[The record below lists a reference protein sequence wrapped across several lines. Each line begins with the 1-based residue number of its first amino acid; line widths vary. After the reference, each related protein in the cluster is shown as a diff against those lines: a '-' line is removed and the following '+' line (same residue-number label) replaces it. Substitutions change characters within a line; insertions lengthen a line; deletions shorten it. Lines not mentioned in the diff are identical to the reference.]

1 MIIPGIRDA
10 LDPATQFLALSTLD
24 AVKSST
30 LHGHKPNGDWSSIIG
45 IVTAICGNV
54 LISVA
59 LNTQRYAHIRLHK
72 QWVEKQRKRKVLLRQ
87 ALYRAYGTALNG
99 EIDVLQNGG
108 DKSTKRTRRVT
119 TTANETGESE
129 TAPLLSSSVSHTL
142 DDIPDAGSEEIPQE
156 IPKKS
161 YLKSPLW
168 WAGQVMMT
176 VGEAGN
182 FLAYG
187 FAPASIVSPLGV
199 VALVSNC
206 IIAPFF
212 LKEDFRKR
220 DFFGVVIAIAGAI
233 TIAFSAND
241 NNPKLGP
248 DDIWG
253 LIATWEFETYLG
265 ITVFAIICLMFA
277 SNKYGHKSIFIDLG
291 LVGLFGIYHPL
302 CLSRRLTPI
311 RWIHCF
317 VHKGCRFDAFIYPV
331 QGSHVSCNILACRH
345 PDPNCR
351 DADQISQPR
360 LKQI

>member
-1 MIIPGIRDA
+1 MIVPGSPDA
-10 LDPATQFLALSTLD
+10 LVASTPLV
-24 AVKSST
+24 ASSSRDVIT
-30 LHGHKPNGDWSSIIG
+30 YGMRHGHQPNRGWATIIG

-59 LNTQRYAHIRLHK
+59 LNTQRYAHIRLNE
-72 QWVEKQRKRKVLLRQ
+72 QWVAKQRRRQTLLRQ
-87 ALYRAYGTALNG
+87 ALHRAYGTTQNG
-99 EIDVLQNGG
+99 KAVDLQNGG
-108 DKSTKRTRRVT
+108 GKSAKRSRR
-119 TTANETGESE
+119 TAAVDNETGESE
-129 TAPLLSSSVSHTL
+129 TAPLLSSPTSHTS
-142 DDIPDAGSEEIPQE
+142 DDNPNAAPEEVPQE

-168 WAGQVMMT
+168 WAGQIMMT

-212 LKEDFRKR
+212 LKERFRTQDFC
-220 DFFGVVIAIAGAI
+220 GVVTAIAGAI
-233 TIAFSAND
+233 TVAFSATD

-248 DDIWG
+248 DDIWE

-277 SNKYGHKSIFIDLG
+277 SNKYGRNSIFIDLG
-291 LVGLFGIYHPL
+291 LVGLFGKYHL
-302 CLSRRLTPI
+302 RRLF
-311 RWIHCF
+311 H
-317 VHKGCRFDAFIYPV
+317 
-331 QGSHVSCNILACRH
+331 
-345 PDPNCR
+345 
-351 DADQISQPR
+351 
-360 LKQI
+360 